1 MFEQPLQMK
10 YKPLLF
16 ATIIAFSQCTS
27 DDSNDQYKKWTNYGG
42 TKDAARYSSL
52 DQITTENV
60 NQLQVAWEY
69 HTGDA
74 SENSQIQCQ
83 PIVVDSILYATSP
96 KLDLIALHVATG
108 KEIWRFNPFEV
119 LGGENSWA
127 GTNRG
132 VTYFQEGAIRRILF
146 TAGNF
151 LMSVDA
157 LTGKPDLSFGDKGK
171 VDLQIGLSENE
182 NDEFLLVSNTPGI
195 VYQDKIIMGMR
206 VSEGLDAAPGYVRA
220 YNIKTGKQEWVFHTI
235 PKKGEFGYDTW
246 DEQYIDK
253 IGGANNWS
261 GVSLDEERGIVYVP
275 TGSATY
281 DFWGGFR
288 KGDNLFANSLIA
300 LNANTG
306 ERIWHYQIV
315 HHDVWDRDIPST
327 PNLVTINKDGK
338 KIDAVAQITKHGY
351 VFVFDRVTGE
361 PLFPI
366 EEKVIVKTEMDG
378 DENSV
383 TQPVPSLPEPIMR
396 QFIGEKDL
404 LSLTPELA
412 AETKEMIKGVE
423 YGDMWLA
430 PSEKRPF
437 ILFPGFD
444 GGGEWGGA
452 AVDPESGIMYVN
464 SSEMPWLIEMIPN
477 EAADLKKGEI
487 SGKSIYA
494 NNCANCHGADRKG
507 NTSAFPTLLGLNQ
520 KYSEEEVHKILRNGR
535 GGMPAFRHLPQVE
548 RDALVNFLLEKT
560 VKGEKKELSGGEEK
574 LISPYL
580 MNGYRR
586 FLTKEGYPGINPPWG
601 TLNALD
607 LNTGKILWKT
617 VLGEFPELTAKGIPQ
632 TGREGYGGPVVTKG
646 GVVFIGATEDEMFR
660 AFDKKT
666 GKVLWETKLPAGG
679 HATPAVY
686 EWKGKQYVVI
696 ACGGGKSDKSGDS
709 YVAFALP

>member
-1 MFEQPLQMK
+1 MK

-132 VTYFQEGAIRRILF
+132 VTYFQEGTIRRILF

-171 VDLQIGLSENE
+171 VDLQRGLSENE

-195 VYQDKIIMGMR
+195 IYQDKIIMGMR

-361 PLFPI
+361 PVFPI

-477 EAADLKKGEI
+477 EAAGLKKGEI

-560 VKGEKKELSGGEEK
+560 VKGEKKELSGGKEK

-709 YVAFALP
+709 FVAFALP

>member
-1 MFEQPLQMK
+1 MK
-10 YKPLLF
+10 QIIIFLLGLF
-16 ATIIAFSQCTS
+16 FLTS
-27 DDSNDQYKKWTNYGG
+27 CYQNDSIDYTKWTNYGG

-52 DQITTENV
+52 EQITPENV
-60 NQLQVAWEY
+60 SQLEVAWEY
-69 HTGDA
+69 HTGDG
-74 SENSQIQCQ
+74 SEKSQIQCQ
-83 PIVVDSILYATSP
+83 PIIVDSIMYVTTP
-96 KLDLIALHVATG
+96 KLDLVALHVARG
-108 KEIWRFNPFEV
+108 KEIWRFNPFQV

-132 VTYFQEGAIRRILF
+132 VTYFKENGMSRILF
-146 TAGNF
+146 SAGSF

-157 LTGKPDLSFGDKGK
+157 LTGKPDHNFGDKGK
-171 VDLQIGLSENE
+171 VDLQKGLSDDE
-182 NDEFLLVSNTPGI
+182 NDQFLVVSNTPGI
-195 VYQDKIIMGMR
+195 IFQDKIIMGMR
-206 VSEGLDAAPGYVRA
+206 LSEGLDAAPGHIRA
-220 YNIKTGKQEWVFHTI
+220 YNVKTGKQEWIFHTI
-235 PKKGEFGYDTW
+235 PKKGEFGYETW
-246 DEQYIDK
+246 DQKYVDK

-261 GVSLDEERGIVYVP
+261 GLALDEKRGIVYVP

-288 KGDNLFANSLIA
+288 SGDNLFSNSLIA
-300 LNANTG
+300 LNAGTG

-351 VFVFDRVTGE
+351 VYMFDRETGK
-361 PLFPI
+361 PIFPI
-366 EEKVIVKTEMDG
+366 EERNIVQNDMFGDKT
-378 DENSV
+378 SKRQPIP
-383 TQPVPSLPEPIMR
+383 TLPVPFMR
-396 QFIGEKDL
+396 QFVGKKDIL
-404 LSLTPELA
+404 NITPELEAEA
-412 AETKEMIKGVE
+412 AEMIKCVE

-437 ILFPGFD
+437 LLFPGFD

-452 AVDPESGIMYVN
+452 AVDPESAIMYIN
-464 SSEMPWLIEMIPN
+464 SNEMPWLIEMIPN
-477 EAADLKKGEI
+477 EAIKLKKGEI
-487 SGKSIYA
+487 SGSSIYA

-507 NTSAFPTLLGLNQ
+507 NTSAFPALLGLKE
-520 KYSEEEVHKILRNGR
+520 KYKPEEIQKILKGGK
-535 GGMPAFRHLPQVE
+535 GGMPAFGHLPQEE
-548 RDALVNFLLEKT
+548 RNALVDFLLEKT
-560 VKGEKKELSGGEEK
+560 NVGEKKEMTGGKEK

-601 TLNALD
+601 TLNAMD

-632 TGREGYGGPVVTKG
+632 TGRENYGGPVVTKG
-646 GVVFIGATEDEMFR
+646 GVIFIGATEDEMFR

-666 GKVLWETKLPAGG
+666 GKMLWETKLPAGG
-679 HATPAVY
+679 HATPSVY

-709 YVAFALP
+709 YVAFALPK

>member
-1 MFEQPLQMK
+1 MK

-195 VYQDKIIMGMR
+195 IYQDKIIMGMR

-235 PKKGEFGYDTW
+235 PKKGEFGFDTW

-261 GVSLDEERGIVYVP
+261 GVSLDEERGIVYIP

-361 PLFPI
+361 PVFPI

-477 EAADLKKGEI
+477 EAAGLKKGEI

-560 VKGEKKELSGGEEK
+560 VKGEKKELSGGKEK

-709 YVAFALP
+709 FVAFALP

>member
-1 MFEQPLQMK
+1 MK

-132 VTYFQEGAIRRILF
+132 VTYFQEGTIRRILF

-171 VDLQIGLSENE
+171 VDLQRGLSENE

-195 VYQDKIIMGMR
+195 IYQDKIIMGMR

-361 PLFPI
+361 PVFPI

-477 EAADLKKGEI
+477 EAAGLKKGEI

-560 VKGEKKELSGGEEK
+560 VKGEKKELSGGKEK

>member
-1 MFEQPLQMK
+1 MK

-157 LTGKPDLSFGDKGK
+157 LTGKPDLYFGDKGK

-235 PKKGEFGYDTW
+235 PKEGEFGYDTW

-361 PLFPI
+361 PVFPI

-477 EAADLKKGEI
+477 EAAGLKKGEI

-560 VKGEKKELSGGEEK
+560 VKGEKKELSGGKEK